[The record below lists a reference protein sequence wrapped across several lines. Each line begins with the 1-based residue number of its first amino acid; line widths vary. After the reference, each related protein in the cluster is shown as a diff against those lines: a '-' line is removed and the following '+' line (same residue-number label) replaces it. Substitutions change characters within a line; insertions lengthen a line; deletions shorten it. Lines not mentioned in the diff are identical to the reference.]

1 MIELKNISITY
12 QKPLIKS
19 CDLSFPDKSVTLI
32 QGPSGTGKTSLLYRI
47 GLISKDENFAY
58 YINGKQITTSSE
70 KETLRKLNF
79 GYVLQD
85 STLFEHYDVMG
96 NMKLYASIAGYD
108 YQEEDYK
115 AFLSKVH
122 LSIDLHQSIQTLSGG
137 ERQRVAIACALC
149 KQPDVLILDE
159 ITSALDKE
167 MRFIF

>member
-1 MIELKNISITY
+1 M
-12 QKPLIKS
+12 IKS

-96 NMKLYASIAGYD
+96 NMKLMHLCWIMIIKKKIISILN
-108 YQEEDYK
+108 Q
-115 AFLSKVH
+115 ST
-122 LSIDLHQSIQTLSGG
+122 SIH
-137 ERQRVAIACALC
+137 
-149 KQPDVLILDE
+149 
-159 ITSALDKE
+159 
-167 MRFIF
+167 